1 MWGVGVQKN
10 PINEKIDIKIQ
21 LFGISEQ
28 LKDIQNVQ
36 PEKRYIISMRVLL
49 NLKLPYSAD
58 YAQLKNYLE
67 VPE

>member
-28 LKDIQNVQ
+28 LKDI
-36 PEKRYIISMRVLL
+36 
-49 NLKLPYSAD
+49 
-58 YAQLKNYLE
+58 
-67 VPE
+67 